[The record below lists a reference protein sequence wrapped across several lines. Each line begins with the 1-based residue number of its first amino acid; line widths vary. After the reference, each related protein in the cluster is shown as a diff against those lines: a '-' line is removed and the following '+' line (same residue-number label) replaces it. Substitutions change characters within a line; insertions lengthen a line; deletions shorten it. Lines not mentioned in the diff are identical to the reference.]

1 MSRPN
6 RSSHR
11 LTQALT
17 LMLLTLSASCSDA
30 GERAPTDPAMTAI
43 DAFIR
48 QSNLNTSGTRWRT
61 SLPKPPRI
69 RFDPAKTYYWK
80 LVTNKGEIRF
90 RMLTDIAPMH
100 VGSTFYLT
108 RLGYYDGLAFHR
120 ILKGFMAQGGDPL
133 GNGRGGPGYKYS
145 GEFDDSA
152 RHDAAGVLSM
162 ANAGPGT
169 DGSQFFITF
178 GPTPALN
185 DRHTVFGRAESPE
198 SLATIKKIDEAGDP
212 DQEPGP
218 EPARSAAE
226 LDRERLAGMT

>member
-48 QSNLNTSGTRWRT
+48 ESNVNTSGTRWRT
-61 SLPKPPRI
+61 SLPKPPRV

-198 SLATIKKIDEAGDP
+198 SLATIKKIESFGAQRDP
-212 DQEPGP
+212 GRPTEPI
-218 EPARSAAE
+218 
-226 LDRERLAGMT
+226 LIERATIVIE